1 MAWQRIQK
9 WQDREVLRFFA
20 EQEIQCVAASFRFR
34 HFNPARDLLWGWQ
47 DREGSLRAILFFSG
61 SVLHPLLDIADFTEK
76 EAPPFTNRNALRS
89 IIKKMTQRPC
99 RRLRSIQGNDFLIS
113 LFDELVTEI
122 GLFPRDT
129 QEYLLMQ
136 FPFPNDK
143 PDFTKEGGALSQGT
157 DFFAGKEN
165 KSILRTSQSR
175 GKHPRGETIHFFW
188 GTTQP
193 DRRFYNELYE
203 LQAAYEQEEVL
214 PKGSP
219 FDAASCR
226 LTLDNIL
233 KHHLLVAVEKD
244 GLLVA
249 KANTNAWGFNHVQ
262 IGGVYVSPP
271 YRNQGIAG
279 RMLAHLIEKLQE
291 HQQPI
296 TLFVKK
302 RNLPA
307 RRLYEK
313 LGFTYVDPPW
323 GEYRISYY

>member
-9 WQDREVLRFFA
+9 WQDREILRFFA
-20 EQEIQCVAASFRFR
+20 EQEIQCVAASFRFQ

-61 SVLHPLLDIADFTEK
+61 SVLHPLMDIHGPQGKDPGPFDNR
-76 EAPPFTNRNALRS
+76 EALCS
-89 IIKKMTQRPC
+89 IVKKMLHFPC

-136 FPFPNDK
+136 FPLSAVRFSSNTQSPPEAPN
-143 PDFTKEGGALSQGT
+143 
-157 DFFAGKEN
+157 
-165 KSILRTSQSR
+165 R
-175 GKHPRGETIHFFW
+175 ETLHFFW
-188 GTTQP
+188 EEQQP
-193 DRRFYNELYE
+193 NNHFYKELYK

-291 HQQPI
+291 HQKPI

-313 LGFTYVDPPW
+313 LSFSYVAPPL

>member
-1 MAWQRIQK
+1 MAWERIQN
-9 WQDREVLRFFA
+9 WQESEVGRFFA
-20 EQEIQCVAASFRFR
+20 EQEIQCVAASFRFQ
-34 HFNPARDLLWGWQ
+34 HFNPARDALWGWR
-47 DREGSLRAILFFSG
+47 DTEGRLRAILFFSG
-61 SVLHPLLDIADFTEK
+61 SVLHPLMDIHDPQGKDRGPFDNR
-76 EAPPFTNRNALRS
+76 EALCS
-89 IIKKMTQRPC
+89 IVKKILHSPC

-129 QEYLLMQ
+129 QEYLLMR
-136 FPFPNDK
+136 FPLSAVRFSSNTQAPLEAPN
-143 PDFTKEGGALSQGT
+143 KETL
-157 DFFAGKEN
+157 
-165 KSILRTSQSR
+165 
-175 GKHPRGETIHFFW
+175 HFF
-188 GTTQP
+188 GEGQQP
-193 DRRFYNELYE
+193 NNHFYKELYK

-226 LTLDNIL
+226 LTLDSIL

-244 GLLVA
+244 GILVA

-262 IGGVYVSPP
+262 IGGVYVSPL

-279 RMLAHLIEKLQE
+279 RMLARLIEELQG
-291 HQQPI
+291 HQKPI

-302 RNLPA
+302 GNIPA